1 MSVIRILHLS
11 DLHFGDFNRFAGRD
25 PRQLGKAFAADLETA
40 RKQIADVGQVDLVVV
55 SGDVAERGKPK
66 EFEAGRAFLEA
77 LAGELG
83 VLPRRFVFVP
93 GNHDVSWPECKR
105 VEVDQEVEEFDA
117 AELRRRTEAVKLK
130 HYDDF
135 LSHFYGKDLPAVVAL
150 DRGGQLYN
158 LPELRLSV
166 GALNSCERE
175 THKVHGG
182 LVSQEQA
189 QSLLDAWLE
198 EPCRDWLKVVVVH
211 HNPDLT
217 THNSLSWWIDKLK
230 DGGTDP
236 SLVEAYFS
244 DICGFE
250 GAEHLKRVVADA
262 RVQLLLHGHQH
273 AEDRKVWLW
282 RSSGQALVLST
293 GSLGLSDKHLPKDEP
308 LSCRLIRLDT
318 EAREIDARR
327 LVFTGWARTEG
338 HLYRG
343 AFTLDSAEPDGLRQ
357 GLHLPSAWGISDGS
371 VRKGAGTPAA
381 PDITDLLKVYRDRM
395 TNAGSS
401 WSIIGVAQGVGTGRP
416 LEGRLDDMYVE
427 LRFFKEFDPQERG
440 QPILVEGLFK
450 RKKPLLLRGAAG
462 AGKTTWVRHTFRRL
476 LEDERFVP
484 ILLVLRD
491 LSRRWQGKE
500 APRGADRSIDSFLEE
515 SAAAEVGKGWAPRVG
530 ELLRL
535 AEGPRPVLLVDG
547 WDEIGEL
554 GEEVRRKLVGLM
566 KELPR
571 LLVIV
576 TSRPYGKDKPSHAEG
591 FETLDVQPL
600 LDDEMKDLGARFFR
614 LCHPQDESAAR
625 KEAESFEKALAAAPE
640 ARGLARTPLF
650 LTMMLMIGRA
660 KPLPDK
666 RHLLYEACIDNL
678 LQAIPEKRER
688 EGATLLVDQWRPDDS
703 QERWRVVARLAFE
716 VQSQGFQKSVRG
728 VIIVRTQ
735 DELVTMLPPE
745 WQVRDRRRFLAW
757 LAGPAGIL
765 TDRTDGSY
773 QFSHLSFQE
782 FLAAWHL
789 DSAREGA
796 HRASAFVEFAASEAW
811 WETLQL
817 WAALVDRKNPQLLN
831 EPLAALIDIE
841 DGTGLSLAGMI
852 LADGSA
858 PVEALEKWARM
869 LVRRLDRPAG
879 IARCLQ
885 TWSASA
891 QEERK
896 ALLGSVLTTEGK
908 DLSWAV
914 WYRAEAFCQACGQA
928 APPVPTKKVISRAA
942 IEQVE
947 IEGAWDWSAAHLAA
961 SRLHWSRGPLWP
973 LQPQYSGLLSLWPS
987 PRRWLGAHLQSLV
1000 VHCPVVRL
1008 PSLRMDAFAPR
1019 ADLIEVASDL
1029 ARYFASDFAGNF
1041 TSDFQRYFTRD
1052 LARYLASDLVGHFV
1066 RHLAGDSSRDSARDF
1081 VSYLAGDF
1089 VRDLARYFVRD
1100 FARYFV
1106 RYFARD
1112 FVRDL
1117 ARNFVRYFTRDFDS
1131 AHYFARE
1138 VAPRLGG
1145 RLGIEHST
1153 PGFFSFAEM
1162 ELMAIGRAA
1171 GRFSMAVLDPEKE
1184 TGIPRLF
1191 CQASQ
1196 LSFRPNTNPRPFEAA
1211 LAEIGPTLPDLWPA
1225 LAKHITRR
1233 STPEDRALLRDYA
1246 EHPEKAG
1253 APLCWGLQFFVR
1265 GDVMLEDGS
1274 IVTLDELYANSGL
1287 PPLPLLEDMPPEL
1300 VVQARRKPRRPS
1312 PGS

>member
-11 DLHFGDFNRFAGRD
+11 DLHFGEFNRFAGRD

-40 RKQIADVGQVDLVVV
+40 RKQIADAGQVDLVVV

-93 GNHDVSWPECKR
+93 GNHDVSWPECKK
-105 VEVDQEVEEFDA
+105 VEADQETEDFDA

-130 HYDDF
+130 HYGDF
-135 LSHFYGKDLPAVVAL
+135 LSRFYGKDLPAVVAL
-150 DRGGQLYN
+150 DRGGQVYN

-175 THKVHGG
+175 THKIHGG

-189 QSLLDAWLE
+189 QSLLDAWRE
-198 EPCRDWLKVVVVH
+198 DPCRDWLKVVVVH

-217 THNSLSWWIDKLK
+217 TQNNLDWWIDKLK
-230 DGGTDP
+230 KDGLTDT

-250 GAEHLKRVVADA
+250 GAEHLKRVVEDA

-273 AEDRKVWLW
+273 SEDRKVWLW

-293 GSLGLSDKHLPKDEP
+293 GSLGLSEKHLPQDEP

-338 HLYRG
+338 HLYLG
-343 AFTLDSAEPDGLRQ
+343 SFTLDSAEPDGLRQ
-357 GLHLPSAWGISDGS
+357 GLHLPAAWTVPDGV
-371 VRKGAGTPAA
+371 VRKVAGVAAA

-395 TNAGSS
+395 TNAWSS
-401 WSIIGVAQGVGTGRP
+401 WSITGVAQGVGTGRM

-427 LRFFKEFDPQERG
+427 LRFSEEFDPQEPDEG
-440 QPILVEGLFK
+440 QPILVNELIK
-450 RKKPLLLRGAAG
+450 RKAPLLLRGAAG
-462 AGKTTWVRHTFRRL
+462 AGKTTWVRRTFRRL

-500 APRGADRSIDSFLEE
+500 APKGADRAIDAFLEE
-515 SAAAEVGKGWAPRVG
+515 SVAAEVGKGWAPRVG
-530 ELLRL
+530 ELLRIS
-535 AEGPRPVLLVDG
+535 EGPRPVLLVDG

-600 LDDEMKDLGARFFR
+600 SDAEMKDLGVRFFR
-614 LCHPQDESAAR
+614 LCRPQDESAAR
-625 KEAESFEKALAAAPE
+625 KEAESFERALTAAPE
-640 ARGLARTPLF
+640 ARGLARTPFF
-650 LTMMLMIGRA
+650 LTMILMIGRA

-688 EGATLLVDQWRPDDS
+688 EGATLHEDQWRPDDS

-716 VQSQGFQKSVRG
+716 VQSQGFQKSPRG
-728 VIIVRTQ
+728 AIVRSEE
-735 DELVTMLPPE
+735 ELVPMLPPE
-745 WQVRDRRRFLAW
+745 WHVRDRRRFLAW

-789 DSAREGA
+789 DSIREGVD
-796 HRASAFVEFAASEAW
+796 RARAFVKFAASEAW

-831 EPLAALIDIE
+831 EPLAALVDIE
-841 DGTGLSLAGMI
+841 GGAGLSLAGMMI
-852 LADGSA
+852 ADGSA
-858 PVEALEKWARM
+858 SVGALEKWARM
-869 LVRRLDRPAG
+869 LVHSLDRPAG
-879 IARCLQ
+879 IVRCLQ
-885 TWSASA
+885 AWSASA
-891 QEERK
+891 QDERK
-896 ALLGSVLTTEGK
+896 ALLGSALATEGRY
-908 DLSWAV
+908 LSWAG
-914 WYRAEAFCQACGQA
+914 WYRAEAFCRACDQP
-928 APPVPTKKVISRAA
+928 APPSPTKKVISRAA

-947 IEGAWDWSAAHLAA
+947 FKGGWAWSAAHLAA
-961 SRLHWSRGPLWP
+961 SRLHWARGPLWP
-973 LQPQYSGLLSLWPS
+973 LQPQFAGLLCLWPNQ
-987 PRRWLGAHLQSLV
+987 RRWLGAHLQSLIV
-1000 VHCPVVRL
+1000 NCPAVRL
-1008 PSLRMDAFAPR
+1008 PLLRMDAFSSGE
-1019 ADLIEVASDL
+1019 DFIEVARYFAKDVAIYVARDVASYFASDFARYVARDFARYFARYFARDFVHDFACDFARNVARDFTRDFASEFARDFARYF
-1029 ARYFASDFAGNF
+1029 ARYFASDFA
-1041 TSDFQRYFTRD
+1041 S
-1052 LARYLASDLVGHFV
+1052 
-1066 RHLAGDSSRDSARDF
+1066 
-1081 VSYLAGDF
+1081 
-1089 VRDLARYFVRD
+1089 D
-1100 FARYFV
+1100 FARYF
-1106 RYFARD
+1106 A
-1112 FVRDL
+1112 L
-1117 ARNFVRYFTRDFDS
+1117 NI
-1131 AHYFARE
+1131 
-1138 VAPRLGG
+1138 GG
-1145 RLGIEHST
+1145 RLGIEPST
-1153 PGFFSFAEM
+1153 PGLLGFAEI
-1162 ELMAIGRAA
+1162 ELLAMGRAA
-1171 GRFSMAVLDPEKE
+1171 GRFTMALLDPKKE
-1184 TGIPRLF
+1184 TGIVRLF
-1191 CQASQ
+1191 CLAAR
-1196 LSFRPNTNPRPFEAA
+1196 LSAQPDSDPQPFEAA
-1211 LAEIGPTLPDLWPA
+1211 LAEIGPTLPDIWPA

-1233 STPEDRALLRDYA
+1233 STPKDRALLLDYA

-1253 APLCWGLQFFVR
+1253 EPLCWGLQFFVR

-1274 IVTLDELYANSGL
+1274 IVTLDELFANSGL

-1300 VVQARRKPRRPS
+1300 VD
-1312 PGS
+1312 